1 MNFLSTLN
9 PNLKYFFSVGE
20 GRLAFVNFF
29 SKNPNI
35 KIIFFSGLGG
45 GGGGGWWWAGWGRE
59 VGWGARV
66 RDFFLK
72 ASKSKKKNYCVDG
85 VGAFFTKKPN
95 NILCVCVGGG
105 GGGRR
110 GVAGSGKLE

>member
-72 ASKSKKKNYCVDG
+72 ASKSKKKIIAWTG
-85 VGAFFTKKPN
+85 WGRFLQRSQIIF
-95 NILCVCVGGG
+95 CVCVWGGG
-105 GGGRR
+105 GGEEGGWQ
-110 GVAGSGKLE
+110 GVGS